1 MNQIKFSIFE
11 NERFF
16 SSTKR
21 MKWSSGKQKKLQRS
35 HYFHMIEMQR
45 YRTHSVIYQIH
56 MYTWW
61 TCWFDMNLMSLAVKF
76 LFTSR
81 FVFAPLCSRL
91 KKTMLMD
98 TLISNWNNNF
108 FDEKFRYMKCKASGF
123 CGASKELKVRVSPI
137 TWDLSTQRTLVRVHV
152 QNFDI
157 STLRTRTE

>member
-1 MNQIKFSIFE
+1 MHPHFPDWQQRTAATNIVYYMSKKMNQIKFWIFE
-11 NERFF
+11 NKRFF
-16 SSTKR
+16 PPQNGWNEVQESK
-21 MKWSSGKQKKLQRS
+21 KKLQRS

-76 LFTSR
+76 FTSR

-108 FDEKFRYMKCKASGF
+108 FDEKLHYMKCKASGF
-123 CGASKELKVRVSPI
+123 CGASKE
-137 TWDLSTQRTLVRVHV
+137 
-152 QNFDI
+152 
-157 STLRTRTE
+157 